1 MRGRTGQKF
10 ILRIVGGPSLF
21 HEKRLKKWTFGPI
34 SRFYTKKTPAFLF
47 RKSKFQRNFS
57 FMDVICFWL
66 VRKDWIPIKETNFRV
81 GLFTTISGKFFADY
95 INIFYKTE
103 VQTIICLMCL
113 NLNWIKS
120 YYIKHFFFHFRG
132 FFQFWKKKWKFVIHK
147 LPFYDHF
154 WSLFCQVVH
163 VRLG

>member
-1 MRGRTGQKF
+1 MAGRLRPFWKMAIWRAKFHAKTGLAELQKFVLCGLANKKKWRLRGRTGQKF

-81 GLFTTISGKFFADY
+81 GLFTTISGKFFANY
-95 INIFYKTE
+95 INICYKTE
-103 VQTIICLMCL
+103 VQIIILRCL
-113 NLNWIKS
+113 KVS
-120 YYIKHFFFHFRG
+120 
-132 FFQFWKKKWKFVIHK
+132 
-147 LPFYDHF
+147 
-154 WSLFCQVVH
+154 
-163 VRLG
+163 